1 MRIHKK
7 KVEVIDQYDYIRIN
21 SLLID
26 FLVFL
31 ISRPFW
37 VLNIAL
43 VLVDIPPQWMQCL
56 NKFFNGWSWAHT
68 HPLHS
73 SLDQYEVLPQYQ
85 KATWLLQI
93 YGIAVL
99 SPFFQE
105 ILGPYCPCTIF
116 ILSELNFSI
125 LVSPSSSF
133 TNFGVSFHSS
143 ELQFSRKIFGYDES
157 IASFYG

>member
-56 NKFFNGWSWAHT
+56 NKFFNGWSWDHT

-73 SLDQYEVLPQYQ
+73 SLDQYEVLPQYPSEGYVAPSNLWNRSL
-85 KATWLLQI
+85 KPLFS
-93 YGIAVL
+93 GD
-99 SPFFQE
+99 S
-105 ILGPYCPCTIF
+105 GS
-116 ILSELNFSI
+116 ILSLHYFYSLRI
-125 LVSPSSSF
+125 
-133 TNFGVSFHSS
+133 
-143 ELQFSRKIFGYDES
+143 ELQYSCFSVIQFHKLWCLLPQF
-157 IASFYG
+157 